1 MHQTREAVMTC
12 LNKAEDDETLIEE
25 LDHIA
30 KQSGVE
36 AYQII
41 LHVLTHLDLDLQTAE
56 RSWKE
61 IIMLHNEMTEVLG
74 RPVSLR
80 TAICDYF
87 CSVHKSLKNP
97 KVVEIHVFE
106 RTLKNSKYDGLTN
119 MLNRQA
125 LDDLLN
131 NELHRAKR
139 HKLDLSIVFFDLDDF
154 KNVNDIHGH
163 QAGDEALRR
172 VSGTILQKKRL
183 EDIAGRYGGEE
194 LVLVLPETN
203 KKSAAIIGERIRA
216 SVEDMAFSWE
226 GKEVK
231 LTLSGGIGAFSEE
244 TVDVLTL
251 VREADNA
258 VYKAKEQGKNR
269 VL

>member
-1 MHQTREAVMTC
+1 MLQIREAVLTC
-12 LNKAEDDETLIEE
+12 LNQAENDEKLI
-25 LDHIA
+25 IA
-30 KQSGVE
+30 LNSIAGQAGVE

-41 LHVLTHLDLDLQTAE
+41 LHVLTHLDLDHQKAE
-56 RSWKE
+56 TSWKE
-61 IIMLHNEMTEVLG
+61 IITLQTDMTEALG
-74 RPVSLR
+74 RPISLR

-106 RTLKNSKYDGLTN
+106 RTLKNSKYDSLTN

-131 NELHRAKR
+131 NELNRARR
-139 HKLDLSIVFFDLDDF
+139 HKLDLSIIFFDIDNF
-154 KNVNDIHGH
+154 KSVNDIHGH

-172 VSGTILQKKRL
+172 IAGIILHEKRQ

-194 LVLVLPETN
+194 LLLVLPETSKQN
-203 KKSAAIIGERIRA
+203 SNIIGERIRA
-216 SVEDMAFSWE
+216 SVENMAFTWE

-231 LTLSGGIGAFSEE
+231 LTLSGGIASFGEE
-244 TVDVLTL
+244 TADVLTL
-251 VREADNA
+251 VRKADNA

-269 VL
+269 IL

>member
-1 MHQTREAVMTC
+1 MHQIREAVLAC
-12 LNKAEDDETLIEE
+12 LNQEEDDERLI
-25 LDHIA
+25 LALNSIA
-30 KQSGVE
+30 EQFGTD
-36 AYQII
+36 AYRVI

-56 RSWKE
+56 GSWKE
-61 IIMLHNEMTEVLG
+61 IIALHKDMSKALG
-74 RPVSLR
+74 RAVSLR

-87 CSVHKSLKNP
+87 CTVHKSLKNP

-106 RTLKNSKYDGLTN
+106 RTLKNSKYDSLTN

-139 HKLDLSIVFFDLDDF
+139 HQLDLSIIFFDLDNF
-154 KNVNDIHGH
+154 KSVNDVHGH
-163 QAGDEALRR
+163 LAGDEALRR
-172 VSGTILQKKRL
+172 VGGTILQEKRL

-203 KKSAAIIGERIRA
+203 KRNAAIIGERIRA
-216 SVEDMAFSWE
+216 SVENMAFTWE
-226 GKEVK
+226 DKEIK
-231 LTLSGGIGAFSEE
+231 LTMSGGIGAFSNE
-244 TVDVLTL
+244 TPDVLTL
-251 VREADNA
+251 IGQADAA

-269 VL
+269 IL